1 MQTIPVEQRGKLRS
15 YISWFK
21 ERFINNTSGVIR
33 GEIPTSRGLVDL
45 DKIIAGL
52 NLLLHEFENQPDD
65 QPVELAVDLL
75 PYFKRVILA
84 VRHREAVEIE
94 RYKGKT
100 HHPDILKELE
110 DRLKP
115 LDEILQQRWLRDVEP
130 IKMPRLI
137 DYLSIQQIEN
147 LYRYPVKLN
156 DREYDEKFHIL
167 QAPRLFLED
176 LSYFRCKCET
186 RGTSVVVAYLDIDDF
201 KIKFNKRYGEV
212 EVDRR
217 VLPRFMQAL
226 EALVYEHGYAY
237 RYGGDE
243 YIVLLPNLSYELG
256 LHFLDHLRL
265 HLSNIEYREIENRTT
280 VSIGFCCIDSDC
292 PLTDREVEERANK
305 AKNFAKDNGKNR
317 IATYRGSR
325 YENADLYIASPANT
339 SSAEK

>member
-1 MQTIPVEQRGKLRS
+1 MPTIPVEQRGKLHS

-21 ERFINNTSGVIR
+21 EMFISGTSSVIR
-33 GEIPTSRGLVDL
+33 EEIPTSRGLVDI

-52 NLLLHEFENQPDD
+52 NLLLHEFENRSHD
-65 QPVELAVDLL
+65 QPVELASELL
-75 PYFKRVILA
+75 PFFKRVILA
-84 VRHREAVEIE
+84 VRRKEAVEVE

-115 LDEILQQRWLRDVEP
+115 LDEILQQKWLRDVEP
-130 IKMPRLI
+130 IKMPRLL

-147 LYRYPVKLN
+147 LDRYQVKLEG
-156 DREYDEKFHIL
+156 REYDEKFHIL

-176 LSYFRCKCET
+176 LSYFRRKCEA

-201 KIKFNKRYGEV
+201 KVNFNKRYGEV

-217 VLPRFMQAL
+217 VLPRFMQSL
-226 EALVYEHGYAY
+226 EALVFEHGYAY

-243 YIVLLPNLSYELG
+243 YVVLLPNLSYELG
-256 LHFLDHLRL
+256 LHFLDYLRL
-265 HLSNIEYREIENRTT
+265 HLSNIEYREIESRTT

-292 PLTDREVEERANK
+292 PLTDREVEERANT

-317 IATYRGSR
+317 IATYMGNR
-325 YENADLYIASPANT
+325 YERADLYIASPANT